1 MMTDWK
7 DIFRKMLAK
16 GGYLLRRASV
26 VERNE
31 QWARESLA
39 LARQGCPASIAS
51 VVFSC
56 DRAMQLEAF
65 LRSYREKVAH
75 AGQMYVLY
83 RTSDEGHARSYREL
97 RQEMAASSLAG
108 RLTWVEERD
117 FRAQLLDILEQC
129 PCRTVA
135 LYVDDMLFLHPI
147 DYDVL
152 KEVDTTR
159 YIPSIC
165 RGRDMRYSAVL
176 GRPIDLPDLTAS
188 PYPPLLAFRWN
199 QYREL
204 SDWTYPLGV
213 SGYFYGRDELL
224 ALCRRIDFRHPNSL
238 ESAMQAY
245 KDVFASRLGL
255 CYEKAA
261 CCCVHANRVQTEVA
275 NADLGYFTVAELL
288 ERWQKAERIDLR
300 PFDGLSRAEAWHLKY
315 TFEPRR
321 RMPAEWEPQA
331 FVQLTWPH
339 EDTDWRD
346 MLPEVTDCFVAMA
359 RAILRFE
366 PLVVVCRDAESVRRQ
381 IAAPQEA
388 PLQFCESASDDT
400 WARDHGGIC
409 RCDGQHLAVCD
420 FGYNAWGEKFPFERD
435 NRITAAMQQ
444 AGLFCDRDY
453 VDSLDYVLEGGSLES
468 DGQGTLL
475 TTESCLLSAHRND
488 LDKGGVE
495 AVLRE
500 RLGAERVLWIKHS
513 YLAGDDTDG
522 HIDMLARFCD
532 AATIA
537 YTAPAERLP
546 ASTVQDPSSGE
557 ESARQQASLQA
568 LEAELQA
575 LRQANGEPYRLIALP
590 LPDAIYENGE
600 RLPASYANF
609 LILNKAVL
617 VPTYQVPQDGM
628 ALSLLAEAFP
638 GREIVGIDC
647 RVLIRQHGSL
657 HCSTM
662 QYLANTK

>member
-1 MMTDWK
+1 
-7 DIFRKMLAK
+7 MLAK
-16 GGYLLRRASV
+16 GGYLLRRASL
-26 VERNE
+26 VERNG
-31 QWARESLA
+31 QLARESLA
-39 LARQGCPASIAS
+39 LARQSCPASIAS

-75 AGQMYVLY
+75 PGQMYVLF
-83 RTSDEGHARSYREL
+83 RASDEGHACSYREL
-97 RQEMAASSLAG
+97 RQEMAASSLNG
-108 RLTWVEERD
+108 RLTWVEETD
-117 FRAQLLDILEQC
+117 FRTQLLDILEHC
-129 PCRTVA
+129 NCRTVA
-135 LYVDDMLFLHPI
+135 LYVDDMLFLHPV

-152 KEVDTTR
+152 KEVDTTL

-176 GRPIDLPDLTAS
+176 GRPIDLPDLTSS

-245 KDVFASRLGL
+245 KDVFADRLGL
-255 CYEKAA
+255 CCEKAA

-275 NADLGYFTVAELL
+275 NTDLGYFTVTELL
-288 ERWQKAERIDLR
+288 ERWQKGECIDLR
-300 PFDGLSRAEAWHLKY
+300 PFDGLSRADAWHLKY
-315 TFEPRR
+315 TFLPRR

-346 MLPEVTDCFVAMA
+346 MLPEVTGCFVAMA

-366 PLVVVCRDAESVRRQ
+366 PLLIVCRDAEAVRRL
-381 IAAPQEA
+381 IAAPEDA
-388 PLQFCESASDDT
+388 PLRFCESDSDDT
-400 WARDHGGIC
+400 WARDHGGIG
-409 RCDGQHLAVCD
+409 RWDGQRLAVCD
-420 FGYNAWGEKFPFERD
+420 FGYNAWGAKFPFEKD
-435 NRITAAMQQ
+435 NGITAALRQ
-444 AGLFCDRDY
+444 AGFFADRDY
-453 VDSLDYVLEGGSLES
+453 VDCLDCILEGGSLES

-475 TTESCLLSAHRND
+475 TTESCLLSEHRND
-488 LDKGGVE
+488 LDKAGAE
-495 AVLRE
+495 IMLRD
-500 RLGAERVLWIKHS
+500 RLGAGRVLWIKHS
-513 YLAGDDTDG
+513 FLAGDDTDG

-532 AATIA
+532 AVTIA
-537 YTAPAERLP
+537 YTAPPESPAPGLNLAPSEWEVEER
-546 ASTVQDPSSGE
+546 Q
-557 ESARQQASLQA
+557 RASLQA
-568 LEAELQA
+568 LETELRA
-575 LRQANGEPYRLIALP
+575 LRQANGLPYRLIALP
-590 LPDAIYENGE
+590 CPDPVYEEGE

-609 LILNKAVL
+609 LILNGAVL
-617 VPTYQVPQDGM
+617 VPVYRVPQDDA
-628 ALSLLAEAFP
+628 ALSCLAEAFP

-662 QYLANTK
+662 QYPASNK

>member
-1 MMTDWK
+1 MTDWK

-83 RTSDEGHARSYREL
+83 RASDEGHARSYREL

-245 KDVFASRLGL
+245 KDVLPPGW
-255 CYEKAA
+255 A
-261 CCCVHANRVQTEVA
+261 CAMKKLPVA
-275 NADLGYFTVAELL
+275 VSTPTGYRPRWPMPIWAISLWQSCWNAG
-288 ERWQKAERIDLR
+288 KR
-300 PFDGLSRAEAWHLKY
+300 P
-315 TFEPRR
+315 
-321 RMPAEWEPQA
+321 
-331 FVQLTWPH
+331 
-339 EDTDWRD
+339 
-346 MLPEVTDCFVAMA
+346 
-359 RAILRFE
+359 
-366 PLVVVCRDAESVRRQ
+366 
-381 IAAPQEA
+381 
-388 PLQFCESASDDT
+388 SAS
-400 WARDHGGIC
+400 IC
-409 RCDGQHLAVCD
+409 V
-420 FGYNAWGEKFPFERD
+420 PS
-435 NRITAAMQQ
+435 TACPAP
-444 AGLFCDRDY
+444 RP
-453 VDSLDYVLEGGSLES
+453 
-468 DGQGTLL
+468 GT
-475 TTESCLLSAHRND
+475 
-488 LDKGGVE
+488 
-495 AVLRE
+495 
-500 RLGAERVLWIKHS
+500 
-513 YLAGDDTDG
+513 
-522 HIDMLARFCD
+522 
-532 AATIA
+532 
-537 YTAPAERLP
+537 
-546 ASTVQDPSSGE
+546 
-557 ESARQQASLQA
+557 
-568 LEAELQA
+568 
-575 LRQANGEPYRLIALP
+575 
-590 LPDAIYENGE
+590 
-600 RLPASYANF
+600 
-609 LILNKAVL
+609 
-617 VPTYQVPQDGM
+617 
-628 ALSLLAEAFP
+628 
-638 GREIVGIDC
+638 
-647 RVLIRQHGSL
+647 
-657 HCSTM
+657 
-662 QYLANTK
+662 